1 MIKIAYDIN
10 DEIEAFKRQGM
21 FGKTLTEN
29 EVRNDSR
36 YNNLPN
42 MKSNLTID
50 KLQNMH
56 PSYPF
61 DKMIRINKLYQEH
74 NKVRFLYHGWQDDI
88 K

>member
-1 MIKIAYDIN
+1 
-10 DEIEAFKRQGM
+10 
-21 FGKTLTEN
+21 
-29 EVRNDSR
+29 
-36 YNNLPN
+36 

-61 DKMIRINKLYQEH
+61 YEMKIQNKLYQEH